1 MSPNTALGQ
10 PLPKFIEKVL
20 TAPAA
25 EVLAQ
30 IEAGEAVN
38 GELVLILAGAPPKDE
53 DSTAPAD
60 AGALDRMLE
69 SLVAA
74 GLPTKALGD
83 ALAKATG
90 IPRRDG
96 FAKVQAMKDALE

>member
-1 MSPNTALGQ
+1 
-10 PLPKFIEKVL
+10 
-20 TAPAA
+20 
-25 EVLAQ
+25 
-30 IEAGEAVN
+30 
-38 GELVLILAGAPPKDE
+38 LVLILAGALIKD
-53 DSTAPAD
+53 DTPDAPVD

>member
-1 MSPNTALGQ
+1 
-10 PLPKFIEKVL
+10 
-20 TAPAA
+20 
-25 EVLAQ
+25 
-30 IEAGEAVN
+30 
-38 GELVLILAGAPPKDE
+38 
-53 DSTAPAD
+53 APAD